1 MQNILLPYQNKIVAQ
16 IFLHSSEGGF
26 RQHITRNVRILD
38 NLNFFQPNHKR
49 SSSIKGGLQSK
60 VIFQQRLASIK
71 DLLPVCCRMFQ
82 NVPIPPAT
90 FIISLE
96 ANCHIQTGG
105 KIHLQ
110 GHKLMLYTK
119 KKNITL
125 FLQSQW
131 SISCLSLRKWRVQ
144 VRLEAGMPR
153 DNGAVAVVVSL
164 TKITSR
170 EG

>member
-1 MQNILLPYQNKIVAQ
+1 MTLFSWNFLKKMQNILLPYQNKIVAQ
-16 IFLHSSEGGF
+16 LFLHSSEGAF

-110 GHKLMLYTK
+110 GHKLLLYTK
-119 KKNITL
+119 KEYHPL
-125 FLQSQW
+125 PVVVHQLPE
-131 SISCLSLRKWRVQ
+131 LEEVEG
-144 VRLEAGMPR
+144 VGEAGGR
-153 DNGAVAVVVSL
+153 DAQG
-164 TKITSR
+164 
-170 EG
+170 